1 MPHSTI
7 HIRGLRVYA
16 YHGVLPQERIVGN
29 VFSIDAD
36 LKVNVENA
44 MKNDSLDA
52 TVNYAEIIDVI
63 KKCMAQPSALLENVA
78 CRIVETINGRYPQV
92 EGGSVSV
99 FKLQPPVSAELESV
113 GFTYSW

>member
-1 MPHSTI
+1 MPNSTI

-16 YHGVLPQERIVGN
+16 YHGVLPQERVVGN
-29 VFSIDAD
+29 SFSVDAD

-44 MKNDSLDA
+44 MKNDILDA

-63 KKCMAQPSALLENVA
+63 KDCMAKPSALLENAVW
-78 CRIVETINGRYPQV
+78 RIVESIIKRYPQIK
-92 EGGSVSV
+92 GGSVTV
-99 FKLQPPVSAELESV
+99 YKLQPPVSAELDSV